1 MIGIMFL
8 SKLSWENEESGKG
21 EDDQVGDAFQLDDDL
36 GMPIRCMSDW
46 NRLIRRYC
54 VYSQTN
60 NY

>member
-36 GMPIRCMSDW
+36 GMPIRCMNDW
-46 NRLIRRYC
+46 NRFIGRYC

>member
-1 MIGIMFL
+1 MFL

-36 GMPIRCMSDW
+36 GMSIRCMNDW
-46 NRLIRRYC
+46 NRFIGRYC
-54 VYSQTN
+54 VYTQTS